1 MQGLTS
7 GNCRADFAESPATW
21 STIHQQHWL
30 DSITGQA
37 VSLIR
42 DAGPPRRISVRS
54 SVFTGILVAAHH
66 TMTLQNNAAPPFVN
80 TLPASEGHPIPSL
93 PKTDE
98 GIRVCQVIGLKP
110 EALEEYKRVHE
121 DVFEGVLKA
130 LRRAGVVG
138 KLRVV
143 PGARVGCSLI
153 GQLKDYSIHHF
164 ELPLNPSSTTTSSAS
179 TPSTTHILVA
189 HMRYIN
195 STSLDDFKRDMAKI
209 GEDPETQRWWQVSIV
224 CSRVTQEGN
233 SRV

>member
-1 MQGLTS
+1 
-7 GNCRADFAESPATW
+7 
-21 STIHQQHWL
+21 
-30 DSITGQA
+30 
-37 VSLIR
+37 
-42 DAGPPRRISVRS
+42 
-54 SVFTGILVAAHH
+54 
-66 TMTLQNNAAPPFVN
+66 MTLQNNAAPPFVN

-130 LRRAGVVG
+130 LRRAGVV
-138 KLRVV
+138 
-143 PGARVGCSLI
+143 
-153 GQLKDYSIHHF
+153 DYSIHHF

-209 GEDPETQRWWQVSIV
+209 GEDPETQRWWQLTDNMQSSFIPGAVGSATGPGWWSTGKEV
-224 CSRVTQEGN
+224 FRFEG
-233 SRV
+233 